1 MTGMGSMI
9 YKMGCE
15 LVRMYVSAVAR
26 HTQSAQILLLLALK
40 PFMDLSLTSLHK
52 AFSNLPE
59 WV

>member
-1 MTGMGSMI
+1 MGSMI